1 MDEFNNYLIFTADI
15 IGFAYNI
22 PQVYHTM
29 KTRRTQDISLIF
41 LSLRE
46 LVSVMWVYYSIYYKM
61 YFVLFSWIVTFISST
76 ILLYYKLFVK
86 ETGHVKFKDE
96 EIEMDLN
103 IDLNNDSLI
112 LSPSKIS
119 INNLTEH

>member
-1 MDEFNNYLIFTADI
+1 MDEFNNYFIFAADI
-15 IGFAYNI
+15 IGFIYNI

-46 LVSVMWVYYSIYYKM
+46 LVSIMWVYYSIYNKM

-86 ETGHVKFKDE
+86 GTDFVKFKDE
-96 EIEMDLN
+96 EEMF
-103 IDLNNDSLI
+103 
-112 LSPSKIS
+112 SPTITASKIS
-119 INNLTEH
+119 ISNLREESV